1 MAHMAKRGVQV
12 AWMRVGGWSEGG
24 LRVVRGHAVVRE
36 RERWEGEVPRGHR
49 QWQVGA
55 QGQDRGPRVV

>member
-1 MAHMAKRGVQV
+1 M
-12 AWMRVGGWSEGG
+12 
-24 LRVVRGHAVVRE
+24 VRGHAVVRE